1 MEEIDIWRAA
11 KQMLDRYPDG
21 AEMAA
26 AQRAD
31 KAYEEGDM
39 FNFNLW
45 RRITK
50 AVGEL
55 LRQKPSS
62 DEAVN

>member
-11 KQMLDRYPDG
+11 KQMLDLYQDG

-31 KAYEEGDM
+31 KAYEQGDM

-45 RRITK
+45 QRITK
-50 AVGEL
+50 AIGEL
-55 LRQKPSS
+55 LRQPSS
-62 DEAVN
+62 GEAVN